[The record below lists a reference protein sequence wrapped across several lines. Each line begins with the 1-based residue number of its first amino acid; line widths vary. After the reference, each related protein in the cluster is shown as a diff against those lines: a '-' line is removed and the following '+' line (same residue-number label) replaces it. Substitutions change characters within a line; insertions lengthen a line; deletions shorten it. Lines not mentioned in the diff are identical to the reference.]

1 MTRVVMFDEGAAEK
15 ESMIVHQS
23 AYGNLKQKRDNSFES
38 NHIKRNKKQWW
49 FNIQVNSVIAGELYW
64 YDMQITINL

>member
-23 AYGNLKQKRDNSFES
+23 AYGNLKQKRDNSVES
-38 NHIKRNKKQWW
+38 NHIKRNKKQ
-49 FNIQVNSVIAGELYW
+49 
-64 YDMQITINL
+64 